1 MIRLL
6 LLLSFYFLSY
16 SQNSNVDI
24 TIYKKSI
31 LTIIDSK
38 STIEVLADGFKVAE
52 GPLWDSKNERL
63 LFSDVKQNKIFTW
76 DSIHGVQDYIS
87 PSGSTGY
94 APKPLKSNKGSN
106 GLAFNALGEIILCQV
121 SDRKIS
127 SIKNNR
133 TEKPKFK
140 TLVDNYNGKRF
151 NGPNDLAISKSGA
164 IFFTDPPYGFFVNG
178 KNEENTYRE
187 IRFNG
192 VYKLSPNGK
201 ISVITSLMSLP
212 NGIAISN
219 DEKYI
224 YINNAGKKDPKII
237 RFDIES
243 SKETLFFDGKALSK
257 KYKGAFDGL
266 KVHSSGN
273 IFTTGPNGILII
285 SPSGDLLATINYGK
299 GVTNCN
305 FDTNEEYLYVTG
317 FNDISRIKLK

>member
-52 GPLWDSKNERL
+52 GPLWDSKSERL

-76 DSIHGVQDYIS
+76 DSIYGVQDYIY

-94 APKPLKSNKGSN
+94 APKPAKSNKGSN

-127 SIKNNR
+127 SIKNNK

-140 TLVDNYNGKRF
+140 TLVDKYNGKRF

-178 KNEENTYRE
+178 KNEENKYRE
-187 IRFNG
+187 ISFNG
-192 VYKLSPNGK
+192 VYKLSTNGK
-201 ISVITSLMSLP
+201 ISVITSSMSLP

-237 RFDIES
+237 RFDVES
-243 SKETLFFDGKALSK
+243 STELFFLTAKNLAK
-257 KYKGAFDGL
+257 
-266 KVHSSGN
+266 N
-273 IFTTGPNGILII
+273 TRGPLMG
-285 SPSGDLLATINYGK
+285 
-299 GVTNCN
+299 
-305 FDTNEEYLYVTG
+305 
-317 FNDISRIKLK
+317 